1 MDHAGYQRVS
11 ASVAF
16 AAFIPLLLAGCSTS
30 TTLLADPGRFSVYH
44 CDAMPGRLAA
54 IQEHQRELSNLM
66 ARASDGAGGA
76 LIGTM
81 SYRANYEI
89 AIDEEKVLR
98 RVAAG
103 KNCNLPPPAPTAP
116 IPPAAPAVPTVLQ
129 SDQAIH

>member
-1 MDHAGYQRVS
+1 MDHAGCQRVS

-44 CDAMPGRLAA
+44 CDAMPGKLAG
-54 IQEHQRELSNLM
+54 IQERQRELSNLM

-81 SYRANYEI
+81 SYRGVTKSRSKRKRFCDELRPRRT
-89 AIDEEKVLR
+89 AIFHHRHL
-98 RVAAG
+98 A
-103 KNCNLPPPAPTAP
+103 
-116 IPPAAPAVPTVLQ
+116 
-129 SDQAIH
+129 